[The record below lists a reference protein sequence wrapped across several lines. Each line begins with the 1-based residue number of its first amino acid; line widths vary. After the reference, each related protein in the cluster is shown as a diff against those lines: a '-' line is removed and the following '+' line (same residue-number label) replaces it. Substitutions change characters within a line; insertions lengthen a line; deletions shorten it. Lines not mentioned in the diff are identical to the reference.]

1 MDRRGRRDSED
12 VHDIVVLAVNYT
24 RWQSRIY
31 TRRTDFW
38 NTCPHTIRLT
48 CLISNST
55 SRDNQGR
62 ENRSE
67 PSKNSL
73 DICLSQKMYRSHH
86 FVLYCGGRHSLC
98 EMRAL
103 LPSNL
108 GHVVRDHKRRA
119 CVLRPGC
126 PTLQKGKSVMN
137 NWPSGVLSRMTV
149 PRMVRRASGSN
160 NRHLF
165 PLATKSKA
173 YMQSPLGNNDNNMFS
188 YCDLSGQHCLL
199 KLLSLGQVT

>member
-73 DICLSQKMYRSHH
+73 DTCLSQKMYLSHH
-86 FVLYCGGRHSLC
+86 FVLYCGGRYSLC
-98 EMRAL
+98 EKRAL

-108 GHVVRDHKRRA
+108 GYVVRDHKRRA

-137 NWPSGVLSRMTV
+137 NWPSWVLSRMTV
-149 PRMVRRASGSN
+149 PSVVR
-160 NRHLF
+160 
-165 PLATKSKA
+165 
-173 YMQSPLGNNDNNMFS
+173 
-188 YCDLSGQHCLL
+188 
-199 KLLSLGQVT
+199 